1 MHKGRPEE
9 DAVKQAAARKPALP
23 PLAFRQI
30 NGAIGA
36 EVAGIDLSAPL
47 SDESFA
53 AVHAGFVKYQVLVF
67 RDQDITLDQQ
77 IAFGRRFGELSVH
90 PFSPNRA
97 DKPEV
102 IQLDYSKDNPP
113 ELTDVWHSDETFRD
127 TPPMATILRCRV
139 CPDHGGDTMFASMV
153 AAYRGLS
160 DRMKNYIHGLEA
172 QHDFKP
178 FRTLFGSNPEHIS
191 KLRNLEDRFPNPW
204 HPVVR
209 VHPVTKRRSLF
220 VNPQFTTR
228 IRGMKEDESTTLLQ
242 YLYRQASVPE
252 YQLRVKWRPNTI
264 VMWDNRS
271 VQHYAVH
278 DYYPQQRTMERI
290 TVAGDKPAGVEGTYA
305 PELES
310 GEHPDIVKAE
320 VLRSRGPTRQFER
333 N

>member
-1 MHKGRPEE
+1 MNQATAR
-9 DAVKQAAARKPALP
+9 QAAPTS
-23 PLAFRQI
+23 LAFQQI

-36 EVAGIDLSAPL
+36 EVTGIDLSAPL
-47 SDESFA
+47 SDEGFA
-53 AVHAGFVKYQVLVF
+53 AVHAAFVKYQVLIF
-67 RDQDITLDQQ
+67 RDQDISLDHQ

-113 ELTDVWHSDETFRD
+113 ELTDVWHSDETFRE

-139 CPDHGGDTMFASMV
+139 CPDFGGDTMFASMV

-160 DRMKNYIHGLEA
+160 DRMKTYIHGLEA

-178 FRTLFGSNPEHIS
+178 FRTLFGANPEHIS
-191 KLRNLEDRFPNPW
+191 KLRSLEDRFPNPW

-220 VNPQFTTR
+220 VNPQFTIR
-228 IRGMKEDESTTLLQ
+228 VRGMKEDESTTLLQ
-242 YLYRQASVPE
+242 YLYRQASIPE

-290 TVAGDKPAGVEGTYA
+290 TIAGDKPAGVSGPYT
-305 PELES
+305 PEALS

-320 VLRSRGPTRQFER
+320 IERGRGPTRQFER